1 LEANATIGFDFLL
14 SLYKTLITMKN
25 YLFPVYLVTAVL
37 IVYVTAIQV
46 NLATSLILF
55 VFSFSPALVIWMVYR
70 VLTAD
75 VEVTST
81 FEEKWYEDQ

>member
-1 LEANATIGFDFLL
+1 
-14 SLYKTLITMKN
+14 MKN
-25 YLFPVYLVTAVL
+25 YLFPVYLVTGVL
-37 IVYVTAIQV
+37 IFYVTAIHV
-46 NLATSLILF
+46 NLNTSIILF
-55 VFSFSPALVIWMVYR
+55 IFSISPALVIWMVYK

>member
-1 LEANATIGFDFLL
+1 MMN
-14 SLYKTLITMKN
+14 N
-25 YLFPVYLVTAVL
+25 YLFPVYLVTAILVL
-37 IVYVTAIQV
+37 YVTAVVV
-46 NLATSLILF
+46 NLNASIILF
-55 VFSFSPALVIWMVYR
+55 VFSISPIFIIWMVYK

>member
-1 LEANATIGFDFLL
+1 
-14 SLYKTLITMKN
+14 MKN
-25 YLFPVYLVTAVL
+25 FLFPVYVVTGVL
-37 IVYVTAIQV
+37 ILYVTGIQV
-46 NLATSLILF
+46 NLNTSIILF
-55 VFSFSPALVIWMVYR
+55 VFSFSPALVIWMVYK

>member
-1 LEANATIGFDFLL
+1 
-14 SLYKTLITMKN
+14 MKN

-37 IVYVTAIQV
+37 TVYVTAILV

-55 VFSFSPALVIWMVYR
+55 VFSFSPALVLWMVYK

>member
-1 LEANATIGFDFLL
+1 
-14 SLYKTLITMKN
+14 MKN

-37 IVYVTAIQV
+37 IVYVTAIQA
-46 NLATSLILF
+46 NLHTALILF
-55 VFSFSPALVIWMVYR
+55 VFSLSPALVIWMVYK

>member
-1 LEANATIGFDFLL
+1 
-14 SLYKTLITMKN
+14 MKN
-25 YLFPVYLVTAVL
+25 YLFPVYLVTAFL

-46 NLATSLILF
+46 NLNTALILF
-55 VFSFSPALVIWMVYR
+55 VLSFSPILVIWMVYK

>member
-1 LEANATIGFDFLL
+1 
-14 SLYKTLITMKN
+14 MKN
-25 YLFPVYLVTAVL
+25 YLFPVYLVTGVL
-37 IVYVTAIQV
+37 IIYVTAIQV
-46 NLATSLILF
+46 SLNTSLILF
-55 VFSFSPALVIWMVYR
+55 VFSLSPALILWMVYR

>member
-1 LEANATIGFDFLL
+1 
-14 SLYKTLITMKN
+14 MKN

-37 IVYVTAIQV
+37 IVYVTAIQA
-46 NLATSLILF
+46 NLHTAFILF
-55 VFSFSPALVIWMVYR
+55 VFSLSPALVIWMVYK